1 MPQIFINT
9 NNTNKLDKVFIAT
22 LVGAEAAA
30 AAEDK
35 IKATVEKA
43 LSKTADFATGFVP
56 NPKGYTLRLKVTK
69 YNATGSEA
77 SCTITGEI
85 LRFPAVTY
93 SKSKFAG
100 TTQTETVNFA
110 GEWKG
115 SATAT
120 GHGKYAALE
129 CIEAIVE
136 SMVLRSF
143 PVMKADMLRR

>member
-1 MPQIFINT
+1 MPQIYINT
-9 NNTNKLDKVFIAT
+9 DNTNKTNKIFVAA
-22 LVGAEAAA
+22 LVGQDAVT
-30 AAEDK
+30 AAEEK

-43 LSKTADFATGFVP
+43 LSKTTEFTTGTIP
-56 NPKGYTLRLKVTK
+56 NPKGYTLRLKVSK
-69 YNATGSEA
+69 FSASGNEA

-85 LRFPAVTY
+85 LRYPTVTY

-100 TTQTETVNFA
+100 KSQTETVMFA
-110 GEWKG
+110 GNWTG

-136 SMVLRSF
+136 SMVPRSF

>member
-1 MPQIFINT
+1 MPQIYINT
-9 NNTNKLDKVFIAT
+9 NNTNKTDKIFIAN
-22 LVGAEAAA
+22 LVGTEAA

-35 IKATVEKA
+35 IRTTVEKA
-43 LSKTADFATGFVP
+43 LSKSGDFTTGTIP
-56 NPKGYTLRLKVTK
+56 NPKGYTLRLKVSK
-69 YNATGSEA
+69 YEASGNQA

-100 TTQTETVNFA
+100 KNQTETVTFA

-136 SMVLRSF
+136 SMVPRSF

>member
-1 MPQIFINT
+1 MPQIYINT
-9 NNTNKLDKVFIAT
+9 NNTNKTEKIFIAK
-22 LVGAEAAA
+22 LVGEEAP
-30 AAEDK
+30 AAEEK
-35 IKATVEKA
+35 IKATLETA
-43 LSKTADFATGFVP
+43 LSKTGDFTTGTIP

-69 YNATGSEA
+69 YSATGSEA

-100 TTQTETVNFA
+100 KTQTETVNFA

-136 SMVLRSF
+136 SMIPKSF
-143 PVMKADMLRR
+143 PVMRSDMMRR